1 MTMQRELAKLTWKR
15 VKELV
20 PYEID
25 TIILPVGTLEAH
37 GAAALGT
44 DNYIP
49 ESIAEHLA
57 DKINALIAPT
67 VNYGITRSLY
77 GYPGSM
83 TISPESFENYIEDIL
98 DSLADNDFEQVIII
112 NGHGGNND
120 VLKSVAESFFRDTE
134 VKIAVIHWW
143 QLCDIVTREAYGQD
157 GGHAGINETA
167 MVLARDESLVDQSV
181 YDKDMAYTYDP
192 GADVFPIPGS
202 IILYSKDEGYPDFNQ
217 EKAKEFQKAVFT
229 KVEEYVINVLKQWAK
244 I

>member
-1 MTMQRELAKLTWKR
+1 MQRELSKLTWVR

-25 TIILPVGTLEAH
+25 TIILPVGTVEAH

-49 ESIAEHLA
+49 ESIAGHLA
-57 DKINALIAPT
+57 EKINALIAPT

-77 GYPGSM
+77 GYPGSL
-83 TISPESFENYIEDIL
+83 TISPESFEKYIRDIL
-98 DSLADNDFEQVIII
+98 DSLADVGFEQVILI

-120 VLKSVAESFFRDTE
+120 VLKSVAQSYFYDTE

-143 QLCDIVTREAYGQD
+143 ELCENVTREVYGQD

-167 MVLARDESLVDQSV
+167 MVLALDESLADQSV
-181 YDKDMAYTYDP
+181 YDKGMAYTYDP

-202 IILYSKDEGYPDFNQ
+202 IILYSKDEGYPDFNMD
-217 EKAKEFQKAVFT
+217 KAKEFQKAVFARI
-229 KVEEYVINVLKQWAK
+229 EEFVINTLKQWAK